1 MLDPYHSQ
9 LERQLRDLRF
19 DVNDR
24 FDNPNH
30 PMARVIHNELQK
42 AEDMAQGGHN
52 LRSIE
57 DRLKTVQ
64 RQLQQS
70 QYAQPQDRVMNS
82 DHSEAYYHHL
92 ERMRMDMR
100 RHPRY

>member
-1 MLDPYHSQ
+1 MDDYHRN
-9 LERQLRDLRF
+9 LEQQLRDLRF
-19 DVNDR
+19 DVHDR
-24 FDNPNH
+24 FENPND
-30 PMARVIHNELQK
+30 PAARVIHNELQK
-42 AEDMAQGGHN
+42 AEDMAQNGHN

-57 DRLKTVQ
+57 DRLKMVQ

-70 QYAQPQDRVMNS
+70 QHVRHDQRVM
-82 DHSEAYYHHL
+82 DVQHSEAFYHQM

>member
-1 MLDPYHSQ
+1 MLDPYHAG
-9 LERQLRDLRF
+9 LERQLRAMRLKLHDTYDRP
-19 DVNDR
+19 ND
-24 FDNPNH
+24 

-42 AEDMAQGGHN
+42 AEDMAQTGHN

-57 DRLKTVQ
+57 DRLKVVQ

-70 QYAQPQDRVMNS
+70 QNVQPHERIMNPE
-82 DHSEAYYHHL
+82 HSEAYYHSL

-100 RHPRY
+100 RQQHY

>member
-1 MLDPYHSQ
+1 MQDPYHSQ
-9 LERQLRDLRF
+9 LEQKLRDLRY

-30 PMARVIHNELQK
+30 PMARVVHNELQK
-42 AEDMAQGGHN
+42 AEDMAQGGQN

-64 RQLQQS
+64 RTLQQS
-70 QYAQPQDRVMNS
+70 QNTASEQRMMNPE
-82 DHSEAYYHHL
+82 HSEAFYHQM

-100 RHPRY
+100 RHPRF